1 MTQQAPSAPR
11 GGSRGARPSAHRMRT
26 LQRHGWMSDQH
37 GAWAMMALPPLLG
50 WALSGRFSWLVLLLL
65 VAWAMAFQLFSATCL
80 WVKTPAK
87 RRGRI
92 LPALVTFGVATAIP
106 GIALLASRPQL
117 LWWGCA
123 FAPLASCAL
132 FLVWRGRERSLATR
146 AASILAGN
154 VMGPVAFSLASA
166 DGSPVAVSAHAWAA
180 CAIFA
185 SYYVGTV
192 PLVRSRSSLVPG
204 CDRLSRGVHG
214 GDRDRVVVRGGLAVV
229 RGRVGC
235 PHGARLGH
243 ARAESGAEEAPVSQ
257 AHRLHRDGVDLS
269 PIRHAPRPVG
279 RGARGAR
286 RRRGSDRCGSGR
298 PLTRARPRGMG
309 AR

>member
-1 MTQQAPSAPR
+1 MTQQAPSTPR
-11 GGSRGARPSAHRMRT
+11 GGSRGARPCAHRMRT

-92 LPALVTFGVATAIP
+92 LPALVTYGVATAIP

-123 FAPLASCAL
+123 FVPLASCAL

-166 DGSPVAVSAHAWAA
+166 DGSPVAVSAHTWAA

-192 PLVRSRSSLVPG
+192 PLVRSMIRGRRDPRWSLGTTAYHAACTAATAIAWWFAVVSPWCVAAWVALTARAWAMPALSRARKRPLSPRLIGFTEMAWTCLLFATLLVP
-204 CDRLSRGVHG
+204 
-214 GDRDRVVVRGGLAVV
+214 
-229 RGRVGC
+229 
-235 PHGARLGH
+235 
-243 ARAESGAEEAPVSQ
+243 
-257 AHRLHRDGVDLS
+257 
-269 PIRHAPRPVG
+269 
-279 RGARGAR
+279 
-286 RRRGSDRCGSGR
+286 
-298 PLTRARPRGMG
+298 
-309 AR
+309 

>member
-1 MTQQAPSAPR
+1 
-11 GGSRGARPSAHRMRT
+11 MRT

-50 WALSGRFSWLVLLLL
+50 WALSGRLSWFVLLLL

-92 LPALVTFGVATAIP
+92 LPALATYGVATAIP
-106 GIALLASRPQL
+106 GVALLVSRPQL

-123 FAPLASCAL
+123 FVPLASCAL
-132 FLVWRGRERSLATR
+132 FLVWQGRERSLAAR
-146 AASILAGN
+146 AASILAGS

-192 PLVRSRSSLVPG
+192 PLVRSMIRGRRDPRWSLGATAYHAACTAATAIAWWFAVVSPW
-204 CDRLSRGVHG
+204 CVLAWVALTARAWAMPALSR
-214 GDRDRVVVRGGLAVV
+214 
-229 RGRVGC
+229 
-235 PHGARLGH
+235 ARK
-243 ARAESGAEEAPVSQ
+243 RP
-257 AHRLHRDGVDLS
+257 LS
-269 PIRHAPRPVG
+269 PRLIG
-279 RGARGAR
+279 
-286 RRRGSDRCGSGR
+286 
-298 PLTRARPRGMG
+298 LTEMAWTCLLFATLLLP
-309 AR
+309 

>member
-132 FLVWRGRERSLATR
+132 FLVWRGRERSLGART
-146 AASILAGN
+146 ASILAGG
-154 VMGPVAFSLASA
+154 VMGPVAFSLASS
-166 DGSPVAVSAHAWAA
+166 DGSPGAVSARAWVTCAA
-180 CAIFA
+180 FA
-185 SYYVGTV
+185 LHYVGTV
-192 PLVRSRSSLVPG
+192 PVVRSMI
-204 CDRLSRGVHG
+204 
-214 GDRDRVVVRGGLAVV
+214 
-229 RGRVGC
+229 RGRRDPRWAWGATAFHAACTLGTLLAWRFGTLTAWPVVAWVG
-235 PHGARLGH
+235 LTV
-243 ARAESGAEEAPVSQ
+243 RAWVMPTVSR
-257 AHRLHRDGVDLS
+257 AKKRPLS
-269 PIRHAPRPVG
+269 PKLIGFTEIGWTALLFASLLIP
-279 RGARGAR
+279 
-286 RRRGSDRCGSGR
+286 
-298 PLTRARPRGMG
+298 
-309 AR
+309 

>member
-11 GGSRGARPSAHRMRT
+11 GGSRGASPSAHRMRT

-92 LPALVTFGVATAIP
+92 LPALATYGVATAIP

-192 PLVRSRSSLVPG
+192 PLVRSMIRGRRDPRWSLGATAYHAACTAATAIAWWFAVVSPW
-204 CDRLSRGVHG
+204 CVAAWVALTARAWAMPALSR
-214 GDRDRVVVRGGLAVV
+214 
-229 RGRVGC
+229 
-235 PHGARLGH
+235 ARK
-243 ARAESGAEEAPVSQ
+243 RP
-257 AHRLHRDGVDLS
+257 LS
-269 PIRHAPRPVG
+269 PRLIGFTEMAWTCLLFATLLIP
-279 RGARGAR
+279 
-286 RRRGSDRCGSGR
+286 
-298 PLTRARPRGMG
+298 
-309 AR
+309 